1 MRLHHDHRHLAAD
14 HLGAA
19 LSQAVVP
26 FTAGLVLGGAL
37 LAFLRHRRLRWTW
50 GLFVAPLAYGSW
62 LVTWRAGLLLAV
74 GGATTVLG
82 GVRLHLEAI
91 GRGGEEARAA
101 RAAIGPLAV
110 LRSLVA
116 ERGARRRPRKGT
128 TLAIGRTRRGSVCRV
143 PIGRPG
149 EGRHVLTVGATGGG
163 KTVSQAS
170 IVAAHI
176 DAGMAAIVVDPK
188 GDGRLRATLRAS
200 AAAAGVTFREWSPSG
215 SAIYNPIA
223 NGNPDEIADKALAA
237 HEWSEP
243 HYEMATRR
251 LLGLTLATMRAAG
264 HWPPTLSGLV
274 DHSHPDRLDA
284 LADRAG
290 GEIAAR
296 VCAYVDGLDGGARS
310 DLRGGRDRL
319 AILAEGEIGRRLDPG
334 LGDGEEI
341 DLARALD
348 RGEVVYFR
356 VEADRYPLAARLLA
370 AALITDLASLAA
382 GRQAGPTA
390 AVVLIDEFGSL
401 ASAQVS
407 RLLARCRGAG
417 VSLILGTQS
426 LADLRAV
433 GPGDDTLTEQVISN
447 VGYTI
452 AHRIADPDS
461 AERLARMAGTEPD
474 WTRTE
479 QLDRGF
485 FSSSPGASTRTR
497 QRDFVVGPDDFKR
510 LTQGRAILINP
521 TATPPAEVVSIWP
534 PEIGAERRGD
544 PRFVRGRP

>member
-1 MRLHHDHRHLAAD
+1 LRHHHHHLA
-14 HLGAA
+14 HRLFPA
-19 LSQAVVP
+19 LAQSVVP
-26 FTAGLVLGGAL
+26 FIAGIAVGFAL
-37 LAFLRHRRLRWTW
+37 LAYLRHRRLHWTW
-50 GLFVAPLAYGSW
+50 GLCLAPLVYGSW
-62 LVTWRAGLLLAV
+62 LVSWRAGLLVAV
-74 GGATTVLG
+74 GAATTVLG
-82 GVRLHLEAI
+82 GARLHTDEI
-91 GRGGEEARAA
+91 GRGGEEARSA
-101 RAAIGPLAV
+101 RAAIGPLSA
-110 LRSLVA
+110 LRALVA
-116 ERGARRRPRKGT
+116 ERGTRHRRRKGS

-143 PIGRPG
+143 PIGRVG
-149 EGRHVLTVGATGGG
+149 EGLHVLTVGATGGG
-163 KTVSQAS
+163 KTVSQAA
-170 IVAAHI
+170 IVAAHV

-188 GDGRLRATLRAS
+188 SDRRLRATLRAG
-200 AAAAGVTFREWSPSG
+200 AAAVGVRFREWSPAG
-215 SAIYNPIA
+215 SAVYNPIA
-223 NGNPDEIADKALAA
+223 TGNPDEIADKALAA

-264 HWPPTLSGLV
+264 LWPPTLSALV
-274 DHSHPDRLDA
+274 DNSNPDRLDA

-290 GEIAAR
+290 GEIAMR
-296 VCAYVDGLDGGARS
+296 VRAYVDGLDGGARS

-319 AILAEGEIGRRLDPG
+319 AILAEGELGRRLDPA
-334 LGDGEEI
+334 LGNGEQI
-341 DLARALD
+341 DLAGALD
-348 RGEVVYFR
+348 RREVVYFQ
-356 VEADRYPLAARLLA
+356 VDADRYPLAARLLA

-382 GRQAGPTA
+382 GRQADPTA

-479 QLDRGF
+479 QLGPGV
-485 FSSSPGASTRTR
+485 FSSVGASTRTR
-497 QRDFVVGPDDFKR
+497 QRDFVVGPDVFKR
-510 LTQGRAILINP
+510 LSQGRAVVINP
-521 TATPPAEVVSIWP
+521 TATPPAEIVHIWP
-534 PEIGAERRGD
+534 PELATD
-544 PRFVRGRP
+544 DSYAVVS

>member
-1 MRLHHDHRHLAAD
+1 MRHQHHHLAHRLFPGLA
-14 HLGAA
+14 
-19 LSQAVVP
+19 QAVVP
-26 FTAGLVLGGAL
+26 FIAGMAVGCAL
-37 LAFLRHRRLRWTW
+37 LAYLRHRRLHWTW
-50 GLFVAPLAYGSW
+50 GLCLAPLVYGSW
-62 LVTWRAGLLLAV
+62 RVSWRAGLLLAV
-74 GGATTVLG
+74 GAATTVLG
-82 GVRLHLEAI
+82 GARLHTDAV
-91 GRGGEEARAA
+91 GRGGEEARSA
-101 RAAIGPLAV
+101 RAAIGPLAA
-110 LRSLVA
+110 LRALVA
-116 ERGARRRPRKGT
+116 ERRTRHHRRSDA

-143 PIGRPG
+143 PIGRVG
-149 EGRHVLTVGATGGG
+149 EGLHVLTVGATGGG
-163 KTVSQAS
+163 KTVSQAA

-188 GDGRLRATLRAS
+188 GDRRLRATLRAG
-200 AAAAGVTFREWSPSG
+200 AAAAGVRFRDWSPAG

-223 NGNPDEIADKALAA
+223 TGNPDEIADKALAA

-264 HWPPTLSGLV
+264 LWPPTLSALV
-274 DHSHPDRLDA
+274 ENSNPDRLDA
-284 LADRAG
+284 LADQAG
-290 GEIAAR
+290 GEIAMR
-296 VCAYVDGLDGGARS
+296 VRSYVDGLDGGARS

-319 AILAEGEIGRRLDPG
+319 AILAEGELGRRLDPA
-334 LGDGEEI
+334 LGNGEQI
-341 DLARALD
+341 DLAGALD
-348 RGEVVYFR
+348 RREVVYFQ
-356 VEADRYPLAARLLA
+356 VDADRYPLAARLLA

-382 GRQAGPTA
+382 GRQADPTT

-433 GPGDDTLTEQVISN
+433 GPGDDTLTEQVITN

-479 QLDRGF
+479 QLAPGLLS
-485 FSSSPGASTRTR
+485 FSVGASTRTR
-497 QRDFVVGPDDFKR
+497 QRDFVVGPDVFKR
-510 LTQGRAILINP
+510 LPQGRAVVINP
-521 TATPPAEVVSIWP
+521 TATPPAEIVHIWP
-534 PEIGAERRGD
+534 PALATD
-544 PRFVRGRP
+544 DSYAVVS

>member
-1 MRLHHDHRHLAAD
+1 VRHRHRHLAD
-14 HLGAA
+14 PLGAA
-19 LSQAVVP
+19 FGEALVP
-26 FTAGLVLGGAL
+26 FMAGLVFGGAL
-37 LAFLRHRRLRWTW
+37 LVWLRHRRLRWTW
-50 GLFVAPLAYGSW
+50 GLCVVPFAYGSW
-62 LVTWRAGLLLAV
+62 LVSWRAGLLLSV
-74 GGATTVLG
+74 GGATTTIG
-82 GVRLHLEAI
+82 GARLHMEAI

-101 RAAIGPLAV
+101 RSAIGPLAV
-110 LRSLVA
+110 LRSLIA
-116 ERGARRRPRKGT
+116 ERGIRHHRRKGT

-143 PIGRPG
+143 PIGGVG
-149 EGRHVLTVGATGGG
+149 EGRHVLTVGSTGGG
-163 KTVSQAS
+163 KTVSQAA

-188 GDGRLRATLRAS
+188 GDRRLREVLRSS
-200 AAAAGVTFREWSPSG
+200 AAAAGVRFREWSPSG
-215 SAIYNPIA
+215 STIYNPIA
-223 NGNPDEIADKALAA
+223 TGNPDEIADKALAA

-264 HWPPTLSGLV
+264 YWPPTLSGLV
-274 DHSHPDRLDA
+274 EHSHPDRLDV
-284 LADRAG
+284 LADQAG
-290 GEIAAR
+290 GEVAER
-296 VCAYVDGLDGGARS
+296 VRAYVDGLDGGARS

-319 AILAEGEIGRRLDPG
+319 AILAEGELGRRLDPA

-348 RGEVVYFR
+348 QGEVVYFR
-356 VEADRYPLAARLLA
+356 VDADRYPLAARLLA

-382 GRQAGPTA
+382 GRQADPTA

-433 GPGDDTLTEQVISN
+433 GAGDDTLTEQVITN

-479 QLDRGF
+479 QVAPGV
-485 FSSSPGASTRTR
+485 FSSSVGASTRTR
-497 QRDFVVGPDDFKR
+497 ERDFVVGPDAFKR
-510 LTQGRAILINP
+510 LPQGRAVVINP
-521 TATPPAEVVSIWP
+521 TSTPPAEIVHIWP
-534 PEIGAERRGD
+534 PESATAGMA
-544 PRFVRGRP
+544 

>member
-1 MRLHHDHRHLAAD
+1 MRHHHHGQLSAPF
-14 HLGAA
+14 GAA
-19 LSQAVVP
+19 LSQALIP
-26 FTAGLVLGGAL
+26 SMAGLVFGGAL
-37 LAFLRHRRLRWTW
+37 LVYLRHRRLRWTW
-50 GLFVAPLAYGSW
+50 ALGIAPFAYGSW
-62 LVTWRAGLLLAV
+62 LVSWRAGLLLGV
-74 GGATTVLG
+74 GGATAIVAG
-82 GVRLHLEAI
+82 IRLHLESL

-101 RAAIGPLAV
+101 RHAIGPLVV
-110 LRSLVA
+110 LRSLIA
-116 ERGARRRPRKGT
+116 ERGARRHPRKGT
-128 TLAIGRTRRGSVCRV
+128 TLAIGRTARGSVCRV

-176 DAGMAAIVVDPK
+176 DAGMAAVVVDPK
-188 GDGRLRATLRAS
+188 GDSRLRATLRAS
-200 AAAAGVTFREWSPSG
+200 AAAAGVRFREWSPSG

-251 LLGLTLATMRAAG
+251 LLGLTLATMQAAG
-264 HWPPTLSGLV
+264 LWPPTLSGLV

-284 LADRAG
+284 LGDRAG
-290 GEIAAR
+290 GEVAGR
-296 VCAYVDGLDGGARS
+296 VRSYVNGLDAGARS

-319 AILAEGEIGRRLDPG
+319 AILAEGELGRRLDPA

-341 DLARALD
+341 DLRRALD
-348 RGEVVYFR
+348 RREVVYFR
-356 VEADRYPLAARLLA
+356 VDADRYPLAARLLG
-370 AALITDLASLAA
+370 AALVIDLASLAA
-382 GRQAGPTA
+382 GRQGDPTA
-390 AVVLIDEFGSL
+390 AVVLMDEFGSL
-401 ASAQVS
+401 AAAQVS

-417 VSLILGTQS
+417 ISLVLGTQS

-433 GPGDDTLTEQVISN
+433 GSGEDTLTEQVIAN

-474 WTRTE
+474 WTKTE
-479 QLDRGF
+479 QLGPGF
-485 FSSSPGASTRTR
+485 FSASPGMATRTR
-497 QRDFVVGPDDFKR
+497 ERDFIVGPDAFKR
-510 LTQGRAILINP
+510 LAPGRAVVINP
-521 TATPPAEVVSIWP
+521 TGKPPAEIVQIWP
-534 PEIGAERRGD
+534 PELITA
-544 PRFVRGRP
+544 VVV

>member
-1 MRLHHDHRHLAAD
+1 MRHRHRQLAD
-14 HLGAA
+14 PFGAA
-19 LSQAVVP
+19 LGEALVP
-26 FTAGLVLGGAL
+26 FMAGLVFGCAL
-37 LAFLRHRRLRWTW
+37 LVYLRHRRLRWTW
-50 GLFVAPLAYGSW
+50 GLCLVPFAYGSW
-62 LVTWRAGLLLAV
+62 LVSWRVGLLLAV
-74 GGATTVLG
+74 GGATTIAG
-82 GVRLHLEAI
+82 GVRLHMEAI

-101 RAAIGPLAV
+101 RAV
-110 LRSLVA
+110 LRSLIA
-116 ERGARRRPRKGT
+116 ERGIRHRRRKGT

-143 PIGRPG
+143 PIGRIG
-149 EGRHVLTVGATGGG
+149 EGRHVLTVGSTGGG
-163 KTVSQAS
+163 KTVSQAA

-176 DAGMAAIVVDPK
+176 DAGMAAIVIDPK
-188 GDGRLRATLRAS
+188 GDRRLRATLRAS
-200 AAAAGVTFREWSPSG
+200 AAATGVRFCEWSPSG
-215 SAIYNPIA
+215 TAIYNPIA
-223 NGNPDEIADKALAA
+223 TGNPDEIADKALAA

-251 LLGLTLATMRAAG
+251 LLGLTLATMRAVG

-284 LADRAG
+284 LADQAG
-290 GEIAAR
+290 GEIAER
-296 VCAYVDGLDGGARS
+296 VRAYVDGLDGGARS

-319 AILAEGEIGRRLDPG
+319 AILAEGELGRRLDPA
-334 LGDGEEI
+334 LGEGEEI

-348 RGEVVYFR
+348 QDEVVYFR
-356 VEADRYPLAARLLA
+356 VDADRYPLAARLLA

-382 GRQAGPTA
+382 GRQADPTA

-433 GPGDDTLTEQVISN
+433 GPGDDTLTEQVITN

-479 QLDRGF
+479 QLAPGV
-485 FSSSPGASTRTR
+485 FSSSVGASTRTR
-497 QRDFVVGPDDFKR
+497 ERDFVVGPDAFKR
-510 LTQGRAILINP
+510 LAQGRAVVINP
-521 TATPPAEVVSIWP
+521 TATPPAEIVHIWP
-534 PEIGAERRGD
+534 PHETAGIKR
-544 PRFVRGRP
+544 

>member
-1 MRLHHDHRHLAAD
+1 LRHHQHHLA
-14 HLGAA
+14 HRLFPA
-19 LSQAVVP
+19 LAQSVVP
-26 FTAGLVLGGAL
+26 FIAGMAVGFAL
-37 LAFLRHRRLRWTW
+37 LAYLRHRRLHWTW
-50 GLFVAPLAYGSW
+50 GLCLAPLVYGSW
-62 LVTWRAGLLLAV
+62 LVSWRAGLLVAV
-74 GGATTVLG
+74 GAATTVLG
-82 GVRLHLEAI
+82 GARFHTDEI
-91 GRGGEEARAA
+91 GRGGEEARSA
-101 RAAIGPLAV
+101 RAAIGPLSA
-110 LRSLVA
+110 LRALVA
-116 ERGARRRPRKGT
+116 ERGTRHRRRKGS

-143 PIGRPG
+143 PIGRVG
-149 EGRHVLTVGATGGG
+149 EGLHVLTVGATGGG
-163 KTVSQAS
+163 KTVSQAA

-188 GDGRLRATLRAS
+188 GDRRLRATLGAG
-200 AAAAGVTFREWSPSG
+200 AAAVGVRFREWSPAG
-215 SAIYNPIA
+215 SAVYNPIA
-223 NGNPDEIADKALAA
+223 TGNPDEIADKALAV

-264 HWPPTLSGLV
+264 LWPPTLSALV
-274 DHSHPDRLDA
+274 ENSNPDRLDA

-290 GEIAAR
+290 GEIAMR
-296 VCAYVDGLDGGARS
+296 VRSYVDGLDGGARS

-319 AILAEGEIGRRLDPG
+319 AILAEGELGRRLDPA
-334 LGDGEEI
+334 LGNGEQI
-341 DLARALD
+341 DLAGALD
-348 RGEVVYFR
+348 RREVVYFQ
-356 VEADRYPLAARLLA
+356 VDADRYPLAARLLA

-382 GRQAGPTA
+382 GRQAEPTA
-390 AVVLIDEFGSL
+390 AVVLIDEFGAL

-433 GPGDDTLTEQVISN
+433 GPGDDTLTEQVITN

-479 QLDRGF
+479 QLEAGL
-485 FSSSPGASTRTR
+485 FSFSVGASTRTR
-497 QRDFVVGPDDFKR
+497 QRDFVVGPDVFKR
-510 LTQGRAILINP
+510 LPQGRAVVINP
-521 TATPPAEVVSIWP
+521 IATPPAEIVHIWP
-534 PEIGAERRGD
+534 PSEPGEIR
-544 PRFVRGRP
+544 